1 MNNPIK
7 QAFDKQFADIRMDE
21 ARMARLLNAH
31 GTKTSKPRP
40 FRKAL
45 VLALT
50 LVIVAGVAYS
60 ASHFLGTVDWHGNK
74 TREELAPAPTE
85 APQTSDDTEAQRLER
100 LAHESLHRKPPEELW
115 LAKLENGR
123 WMSLFPR
130 IRVNSFEQ
138 AKKLIGESAS
148 PLMLPES
155 IPGEYAFQDG
165 ELSLYIDTKSYEAL
179 EPLPGESPAPGL
191 TLRGYRLPR
200 EALGD
205 FGGYVLSF
213 VNKAGDTL
221 RLEARMSGG
230 DEDFGLWQGD
240 KVSPAVIP
248 GFDNALL
255 FERTGWNQLFLRQTG
270 FEPVSACRMD
280 YFTTAP
286 DRPDYPLEP
295 EIFTSVTYIL
305 HNNTASGES
314 ISPDILKTLAKG
326 FAKP

>member
-1 MNNPIK
+1 MSNPIK
-7 QAFDKQFADIRMDE
+7 RAFDKQFSAVRMDE
-21 ARMARLLNAH
+21 AMMEKLGRENRARA
-31 GTKTSKPRP
+31 PRP
-40 FRKAL
+40 AGRVL
-45 VLALT
+45 RLALAMV
-50 LVIVAGVAYS
+50 LVAGAAYS
-60 ASHFLGTVDWHGNK
+60 ASHFLGTVDWRGNK
-74 TREELAPAPTE
+74 IPEDRAVTPTE
-85 APQTSDDTEAQRLER
+85 APQTSADTEAQQLER
-100 LAHESLHRKPPEELW
+100 LAIESLHRKPPEELW

-138 AKKLIGESAS
+138 VQKLIGESAS
-148 PLMLPES
+148 PLMLPEG

-179 EPLPGESPAPGL
+179 EPLPGENPAPGL

-200 EALGD
+200 EALRD

-240 KVSPAVIP
+240 KVSPAAIP
-248 GFDNALL
+248 GFDDALL